1 MNLKERKEI
10 IDEKLKNFLSEQEY
24 ERKDI
29 EEIFDRLPRFILR
42 GGKRIR
48 PSLFLEGYKIG
59 GGEKI
64 DECLEASLLME
75 LWHNSLL
82 IFDDMMDRDD
92 KRRGGKTIH
101 KSLKDQIDES
111 TAVSHAINVGE
122 YTHTVSI
129 QALAR
134 TNFPEEKKYRIIEE
148 QTKWQKKAQQG
159 QALDLILHRKPL
171 QEIETSEVLK
181 MYELKTASYTVIA
194 PLKSGYLLSPEEN
207 EKTEKLEKYGK
218 EIGKAFQI
226 KDDLLGLF
234 GKEEETGKPVTSDME
249 EGKRTLPLIIAYKNS
264 SKGKKE
270 TLKSIIGKKS
280 TKKDLKK
287 VREIVEKTGAKRK
300 SENLAKKKIKNSKEI
315 SKKLNSDSLSEI
327 EEFVIERDY

>member
-1 MNLKERKEI
+1 MDLEGRKKT
-10 IDEKLKNFLSEQEY
+10 IDKKLKNFLYEQEY

-29 EEIFDRLPRFILR
+29 EKIFERLPRFVLR

-64 DECLEASLLME
+64 DECLEASLIME

-82 IFDDMMDRDD
+82 IFDDIMDRDD

-101 KSLKDQIDES
+101 RSIKDQIDKS
-111 TAVSHAINVGE
+111 TAISHAINVGE
-122 YTHTVSI
+122 YTNTLSI

-134 TNFPEEKKYRIIEE
+134 TNFPPEKKYRIIEE
-148 QTKWQKKAQQG
+148 LTKWQKKAQQG
-159 QALDLILHRKPL
+159 QALDLILNGQPL
-171 QEIETSEVLK
+171 QEIETSDVLE
-181 MYELKTASYTVIA
+181 MYELKTASYTIIA

-207 EKTEKLEKYGK
+207 EKTEKLEKYGR
-218 EIGKAFQI
+218 EAGIAFQI

-234 GKEEETGKPVTSDME
+234 GKEEEIGKSLTSDLE
-249 EGKRTLPLIIAYKNS
+249 EGKRTLPLIIAYKNCS
-264 SKGKKE
+264 EDEKE

-287 VREIVEKTGAKRK
+287 VRKIIAKTGAKK
-300 SENLAKKKIKNSKEI
+300 ESENLARKKIKKAKEI
-315 SKKLNSDSLSEI
+315 CEEINSGSLSEI
-327 EEFVIERDY
+327 GEFIIERDY